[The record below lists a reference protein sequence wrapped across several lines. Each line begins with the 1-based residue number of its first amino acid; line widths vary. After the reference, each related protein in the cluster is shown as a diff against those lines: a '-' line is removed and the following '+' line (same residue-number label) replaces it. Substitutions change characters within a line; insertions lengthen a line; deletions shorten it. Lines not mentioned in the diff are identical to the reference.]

1 MKYVR
6 SKCANYFINHVIRI
20 EKNEQDKKLEAV
32 KELEAEKQEQRD
44 MAQDMQLMKEKEMQ
58 DVCDL

>member
-1 MKYVR
+1 MK
-6 SKCANYFINHVIRI
+6 A
-20 EKNEQDKKLEAV
+20 A

-58 DVCDL
+58 DVCGVSLIIPKHTHTHVLSRRILIYIPFHRY

>member
-1 MKYVR
+1 MK
-6 SKCANYFINHVIRI
+6 A
-20 EKNEQDKKLEAV
+20 A

-58 DVCDL
+58 DVCGVFLIIPKHTRFITKNFNIYSLP